1 MKPASASLALATALL
16 PLVSP
21 VRAQFAPPAGI
32 YALGAAQD
40 NPSTP
45 ADERL
50 SGIRNYDFVSG
61 FTLRVLWKDIET
73 SQGVFNFGVIDEAIR
88 RTSANG
94 QRLNLEVLQSLP
106 QYVIDGASATYINHR
121 SEVTPVPWDAFAQ
134 SRFAA
139 LQAAMS
145 AHVVDDGMG
154 LNLPLSQHPTLRSV
168 DATSVGLPF
177 GLRDLTNTIR
187 SHPEYTQQRFID
199 SVTQGVGVARSAF
212 PHHQG
217 FLAFFGFNDGQPGVP
232 VDQQLISLLDDQYNG
247 SGQESLA
254 FFIENLSDVGPVPT
268 AGSGGAGNNLLA
280 WSSRGGATMMQALNS
295 WLQPPANQ
303 APQLVSRNPGTGI
316 ALGYNTFGTRFF
328 ELYVRDLDGAFNGE
342 LDATGE
348 PILDDLQYWNSF
360 LSAVAVEPI
369 HVISGTQTQRQAG
382 FPLISGTTPVQ
393 KTGVGSV
400 VFDAANTYTGPTSIQ
415 QGILAITG
423 SSAIASSSLVSLAS
437 GASFDVSALSGGYT
451 VSSGQTIAGSGTV
464 LGSVTFGAGST
475 LSPGMFSTASGA
487 SMLAADM
494 QAGSLQALVVPEPA
508 TLGLVGVGLGFLGLG
523 ALRRKRVA

>member
-1 MKPASASLALATALL
+1 
-16 PLVSP
+16 
-21 VRAQFAPPAGI
+21 
-32 YALGAAQD
+32 
-40 NPSTP
+40 
-45 ADERL
+45 
-50 SGIRNYDFVSG
+50 
-61 FTLRVLWKDIET
+61 
-73 SQGVFNFGVIDEAIR
+73 
-88 RTSANG
+88 
-94 QRLNLEVLQSLP
+94 
-106 QYVIDGASATYINHR
+106 
-121 SEVTPVPWDAFAQ
+121 
-134 SRFAA
+134 
-139 LQAAMS
+139 MS

-154 LNLPLSQHPTLRSV
+154 LNLPLNQHPTLRSV

-328 ELYVRDLDGAFNGE
+328 EVYVRDLDGAFNGE

-360 LSAVAVEPI
+360 LSTVAVEPI

-415 QGILAITG
+415 QGILAITNTA
-423 SSAIASSSLVSLAS
+423 AISSSPLVSLAS
-437 GASFDVSALSGGYT
+437 GASFDVTGLSGGYT
-451 VSSGQTIAGSGTV
+451 VPSGQTIAGSGTV
-464 LGSVTFGAGST
+464 LGSVTFGRGST
-475 LSPGMFSTASGA
+475 LSPGMFSAASGA

-494 QAGSLQALVVPEPA
+494 QADSLQALVVPEPA
-508 TLGLVGVGLGFLGLG
+508 TLRLVGVGLGFLGLG
-523 ALRRKRVA
+523 ALRRKRVV